1 MRSIH
6 AVLLVALGAVVACTQ
21 VAAPEANIAKNSSA
35 LDAVGT
41 RDPDGEFKNADGKA
55 VTVSLAGSVDTTNAF
70 FQDLGTNGRAC
81 VTCHALND
89 GLGLSVEN
97 VRKRFF
103 DSCRSGE
110 HGELHNG
117 TGGASNASD
126 ESRNHSQSDKA
137 KDEPSCGEDPLFRLV
152 DGANSPNA
160 DVSTDAARVS
170 AYSLL
175 LTRAVIR
182 IPKAP
187 PATADF
193 VITKVDDPYG
203 VSTASNPSFY
213 RRPLATTNLRFSGAF
228 EPARTNAMPIMWDGR
243 ETETGCGVSTVGVVT
258 GAACGA
264 GLAACMTGQ
273 TCVAGFCRILPQ
285 CNNPPIARVVSDILK
300 AQANHAHLGHAEA
313 AAPLTD
319 EQQNSIVDFERGL
332 FTAQI
337 KDKVAGALDIDGANG
352 GPQYLSTVPFF
363 NGENR
368 APPIGPGFVD
378 FSFTTYNAWVNA
390 QPASDS
396 EEDIE
401 QAARRASIARGQ
413 DLFNHRRGINPKY
426 GVKVVNK
433 RDTTCVFCHSAFE
446 AGSDSAGTW
455 GNGVSD
461 AIGDW
466 TSRPMADLP
475 VYTVRSKTT
484 GKVKQTTDLGRA
496 AVTGKFNDLNKFKP
510 PVLRGLAARAPY
522 FHNGSAA
529 TLRDVVTAYEDAGFQ
544 FGFTEQDKDD
554 LAAFLQTL

>member
-1 MRSIH
+1 MRSMH

-21 VAAPEANIAKNSSA
+21 VATQQENVAKSASA

-41 RDPDGEFKNADGKA
+41 QFPDREFVNSEGKA
-55 VTVSLAGSVDTTNAF
+55 VTLSLAGSIDTTNAF

-81 VTCHALND
+81 VTCHALNN
-89 GLGLSVEN
+89 GLSLSVES

-103 DSCRSGE
+103 DSCRSGV
-110 HGELHNG
+110 HGERANG
-117 TGGASNASD
+117 NGGASNAAD
-126 ESRNHSQSDKA
+126 EARDHSQSDER
-137 KDEPSCGEDPLFRLV
+137 EPTCGEDPLFRLV

-182 IPKAP
+182 IPITP
-187 PATADF
+187 PSTADF
-193 VITKVDDPYG
+193 IITHVDDPYG
-203 VSTASNPSFY
+203 ASTASNPSFY
-213 RRPLATTNLRFSGAF
+213 RRPLAATNLRFDGAF
-228 EPARTNAMPIMWDGR
+228 EPARKNAMPIMWDGR
-243 ETETGCGVSTVGVVT
+243 ETETGCVAGPAIA
-258 GAACGA
+258 GAQCGA
-264 GLAACMTGQ
+264 GLPACMSGQ
-273 TCVAGFCRILPQ
+273 TCLTGFCRILPQ
-285 CNNPPIARVVSDILK
+285 CGNPPIARVVSDILK
-300 AQANHAHLGHAEA
+300 AQANHAHMGHAQA
-313 AAPLTD
+313 TTPLTD
-319 EQQNSIVDFERGL
+319 EQQTSIVDFERGL

-337 KDKVAGALDIDGANG
+337 KDKIAGDLDADGANG
-352 GPQYLSTVPFF
+352 GPQHLSTVPFF

-378 FSFTTYNAWVNA
+378 FSFTTYDAWVNA

-396 EEDIE
+396 PDAIE

-413 DLFNHRRGINPKY
+413 DLFNHRRGINPKF
-426 GVKVVNK
+426 GVKVVNG
-433 RDTTCVFCHSAFE
+433 RDTTCVFCHSSFE

-461 AIGDW
+461 AIGDF
-466 TSRPMADLP
+466 TSLPTSDLP

-484 GKVKQTTDLGRA
+484 GQVKQTTDLGRA

-529 TLRDVVTAYEDAGFQ
+529 TLRDVVTAYETAGFQ
-544 FGFTEQDKDD
+544 FGFTDQDKDD
-554 LAAFLQTL
+554 LAAFLETL